1 MQKVALVTG
10 SSSGIGLETSL
21 ALSRDGYHTFASMR
35 NISKGKDLEEIAKK
49 ENLPIDIIELDV
61 DKEESIVAA
70 IKKIVEDS
78 GRIDVLI
85 NNAGYGQFGCT
96 EDVSIEEFRKQFE
109 TNFFSIVRIIQEI
122 CPIMRKQN
130 SGKIINIS
138 SVAGRMGLP
147 GSPAYISSKFA
158 LEGLGECLRYELGQ
172 FGIKTTLIEPGV
184 IKTNFFDSMK
194 IPESKTDPKY
204 KELTDHILSGLKM
217 MVQMGTEP
225 AQVSQVIMKALHD
238 DEMLPRYVVGT
249 DAAMFM
255 EAKKMKTDLE
265 FEKYM
270 NKELF
275 PSK

>member
-1 MQKVALVTG
+1 MTG
-10 SSSGIGLETSL
+10 SSSGIGFETSL
-21 ALSRDGYHTFASMR
+21 ALAREGHHTFASMR
-35 NISKGKDLEEIAKK
+35 DTSKATNLKEIAIK
-49 ENLPIDIIELDV
+49 ENIPIEIIELDV
-61 DKEESIVAA
+61 DKEESIVNA
-70 IKKIVEDS
+70 IKKIVEEA
-78 GRIDVLI
+78 GRLDVLV

-96 EDVSIEEFRKQFE
+96 EDVSVEEFRKQFE

-122 CPIMRKQN
+122 APIMRNQN
-130 SGKIINIS
+130 SGNIINIS
-138 SVAGRMGLP
+138 SVAGRIGLP

-194 IPESKTDPKY
+194 IPESRADPKY
-204 KELTDHILSGLKM
+204 KDLTEHILSGLKM

-225 AQVSQVIMKALHD
+225 AQVAQVVMKALHD
-238 DEMLPRYVVGT
+238 KEMLPRYVVGA
-249 DAAMFM
+249 DATMFM

-270 NKELF
+270 SKELF
-275 PSK
+275 P

>member
-1 MQKVALVTG
+1 MEKVALVTG
-10 SSSGIGLETSL
+10 SSSGIGLETAL
-21 ALSRDGYHTFASMR
+21 ALAKDGYHTFASMR
-35 NISKGKDLEEIAKK
+35 DVSKAGELENAAKK
-49 ENLPIDIIELDV
+49 ENLPIEVIELDV
-61 DKEESIVAA
+61 DKEESITSAV
-70 IKKIVEDS
+70 KKVIEDA
-78 GRIDVLI
+78 GRLDVLV

-96 EDVSIEEFRKQFE
+96 EDVSVDDFRKQFE
-109 TNFFSIVRIIQEI
+109 TNFFSVVRIIQEVA
-122 CPIMRKQN
+122 PIMRNQN
-130 SGKIINIS
+130 SGIIVNIS

-184 IKTNFFDSMK
+184 IKTNFFESMRVPDSK
-194 IPESKTDPKY
+194 SDPKY

-217 MVQMGTEP
+217 MVQMGTAP
-225 AQVSQVIMKALHD
+225 SQVAEVIIKAIHD

-270 NKELF
+270 SKELF
-275 PSK
+275 PS

>member
-1 MQKVALVTG
+1 MSDAG
-10 SSSGIGLETSL
+10 
-21 ALSRDGYHTFASMR
+21 R
-35 NISKGKDLEEIAKK
+35 
-49 ENLPIDIIELDV
+49 LDV
-61 DKEESIVAA
+61 LV
-70 IKKIVEDS
+70 
-78 GRIDVLI
+78 

-96 EDVSIEEFRKQFE
+96 EDVSVEDFRRQFE
-109 TNFFSIVRIIQEI
+109 TNFFSVVRIIQEI
-122 CPIMRKQN
+122 APIMREQK
-130 SGKIINIS
+130 SGIIVNIS

-184 IKTNFFDSMK
+184 IKTNFFESMNIPDSK
-194 IPESKTDPKY
+194 SDPKY

-217 MVQMGTEP
+217 MVQMGTAP
-225 AQVSQVIMKALHD
+225 SQVAQAIIKAIHD
-238 DEMLPRYVVGT
+238 KEMLPRYVVGT

-270 NKELF
+270 SKEIF
-275 PSK
+275 PR